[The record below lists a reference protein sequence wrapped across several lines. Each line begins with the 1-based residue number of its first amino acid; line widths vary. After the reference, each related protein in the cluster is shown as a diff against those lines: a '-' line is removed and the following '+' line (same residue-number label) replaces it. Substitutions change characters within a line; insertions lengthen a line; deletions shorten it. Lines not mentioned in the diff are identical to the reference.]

1 MGALF
6 RQDVN
11 QQRRRKLIIFIT
23 LKLIH

>member
-11 QQRRRKLIIFIT
+11 QQRRRELIIFIT